1 MKKQSQMMG
10 VVVSDKMDRTI
21 VVKVTTRKRHPKYQ
35 KVMNVSRKYYVHDE
49 NNAYKN
55 GDEVAF
61 VATRPISKLKCWK
74 VSNPKSQAGV

>member
-10 VVVSDKMDRTI
+10 IVVSDKMDRTI

-49 NNAYKN
+49 HNSYKN
-55 GDEVAF
+55 GDEVSF
-61 VATRPISKLKCWK
+61 ESTRPITKLKSWK
-74 VSNPKSQAGV
+74 VCNPKSQAGV